1 MNANVDAKEI
11 QKFSELAD
19 NWWDIEGPYQSLHKI
34 NPLRVKFIQ
43 THVDLKDKAVLDVGC
58 GAGILSESL
67 ASLGA
72 KVTAIDQS
80 LPLLEAAKNH
90 NDGKFEIDYS
100 QIEAETLAINS
111 PATFDVVTC
120 FEVLEHVPDPVSLV
134 RACAALVKPNGHV
147 FFSTLNRN
155 VKAYLFAI
163 FAAEYV
169 LGLLPK
175 GTHDYAKF
183 IRPSELVAWAREANL
198 AVVELMGIDYQP
210 LSKQY
215 FLTSSIEVNYLAC
228 FRPHPNL

>member
-1 MNANVDAKEI
+1 MNANIDVKEI
-11 QKFSELAD
+11 QKFSESAD
-19 NWWDIEGPYQSLHKI
+19 DWWDTEGPYQSLHKI

-43 THVDLKDKAVLDVGC
+43 TYIDLQDKTVLDVGC

-67 ASLGA
+67 ANLGA

-80 LPLLEAAKNH
+80 APLLEVAKNH
-90 NDGKFEIDYS
+90 NNGKLDINYS
-100 QIEAETLAINS
+100 QIEAETLALNS
-111 PATFDVVTC
+111 PNAFDVVAC
-120 FEVLEHVPDPVSLV
+120 LEVLEHVPDPISLV
-134 RACAALVKPNGHV
+134 RACATLVKPNGYV

-155 VKAYLFAI
+155 VKSYLFAI
-163 FAAEYV
+163 IAAEYL

-215 FLTSSIEVNYLAC
+215 FLTSSIDVNYLGC
-228 FRPHPNL
+228 FVPYPN

>member
-120 FEVLEHVPDPVSLV
+120 LEVLEHVPDPVSLV

-198 AVVELMGIDYQP
+198 AVVELMGVDYQP

>member
-19 NWWDIEGPYQSLHKI
+19 NWWDTEGPYQSLHKI

-43 THVDLKDKAVLDVGC
+43 THVDLRDKAVLDVGC

-111 PATFDVVTC
+111 SATFDVVTC
-120 FEVLEHVPDPVSLV
+120 LEVLEHVPDPVSLV

-175 GTHDYAKF
+175 GTHNYAKF
-183 IRPSELVAWAREANL
+183 IRPSELVGWAREANL
-198 AVVELMGIDYQP
+198 GVVELMGIDYQP

-215 FLTSSIEVNYLAC
+215 FLTSSIDVNYLGC